1 MENRYYDTNGFT
13 LIEVLIVVLI
23 IGILAAI
30 AIPQYQVAVMKSRI
44 LPLLSM
50 VRSLAE
56 AERLYTTLEDT
67 RMLAHSME
75 DLHIAVPA
83 GFERTYFHQDS
94 DGYIDVEY
102 TKDNTYFFISQKSM
116 MVYAG
121 LMDKDGEGFLTL
133 DYLFQTVDTEGHR
146 EEDSIRCEANPNN
159 STAVRV
165 CKSFCGV
172 SELYP
177 RVQGR
182 WHNCYIKGR
191 EYD

>member
-1 MENRYYDTNGFT
+1 MKNRCYTNGFT

-67 RMLAHSME
+67 SMLAHSME
-75 DLHIAVPA
+75 DLHIAVPSGFVSQTYTA
-83 GFERTYFHQDS
+83 G
-94 DGYIDVEY
+94 GYTDVRY
-102 TKDNTYFFISQKSM
+102 TKDNTYFSISQKSK
-116 MVYAG
+116 MVIAG

-133 DYLFQTVDTEGHR
+133 DYLFQTVDTDGHR
-146 EEDSIRCEANPNN
+146 EEDSIRCEANPHN

-165 CKSFCGV
+165 CKSLCGV